1 MNLNLNYEGFEQ
13 NLVKRGE
20 AWCGGVHY
28 LFKFDNRHGASIIKH
43 QYSRGFEEDLWELA
57 VIWWRDDEW
66 ELDYDT
72 PIAAGDTIGYLTDED
87 VRDLLQQ
94 IKDL

>member
-1 MNLNLNYEGFEQ
+1 MNLNLNYEGFEN
-13 NLVKRGE
+13 NLVERKNG
-20 AWCGGVHY
+20 WCGGIHY
-28 LFKFDNRHGASIIKH
+28 IFRFDNNYGASIIKH
-43 QYSRGFEEDLWELA
+43 KYSYGSDDDLWELG
-57 VIWWRDDEW
+57 VILWCDDEW

-72 PIAAGDTIGYLTDED
+72 PITADVIGYLTDED